1 MGTWTVSYKIR
12 PWHLGIDYTGNVY
25 SPMRLP
31 LLSDLDPRKPKSPWW
46 SLQNIQFTYDGFKQF
61 ELYAGVKN
69 LLNWTPDRGN
79 PFIISRTDDP
89 FNKNVNFDANGQVIA
104 TPDNPYALIFDPS
117 YVYAPIQGVRTF
129 LGIRF
134 KLN

>member
-1 MGTWTVSYKIR
+1 MNLPSACIYTNYDHPMLKSYLR
-12 PWHLGIDYTGNVY
+12 GMSTFV
-25 SPMRLP
+25 
-31 LLSDLDPRKPKSPWW
+31 
-46 SLQNIQFTYDGFKQF
+46 LQFNIQFTYDGFKQF

-89 FNKNVNFDANGQVIA
+89 FNKNVSFDANGQVIA